1 MSPEE
6 TKTDSLSPM
15 NIATGLRGFSLLS
28 RITEASRE
36 TVAGYADLENAPP
49 YLGIEALA
57 QAGAYHV
64 RFLCGFEKQAVVLL
78 VKSCR
83 LPGEASLSGRCELR
97 GTLRSRSASVFA
109 YDLSANMNGGTVLSG
124 ELVFTAVA
132 YNSELREDRLK
143 EYYRKK
149 WADLRNG

>member
-1 MSPEE
+1 MPPEE
-6 TKTDSLSPM
+6 TNGDSLSPLT
-15 NIATGLRGFSLLS
+15 IATDLRGFSLLS
-28 RITEASRE
+28 RITEASGE

-64 RFLCGFEKQAVVLL
+64 RFLCGFERQAVVLL

-83 LPGEASLSGRCELR
+83 LPVEASLSGPCELR
-97 GTLRSRSASVFA
+97 GTLRSRSASVFS
-109 YDLSANMNGGTVLSG
+109 YDMTANMNGGTVLSG
-124 ELVFTAVA
+124 EFVFTAVA

>member
-1 MSPEE
+1 MPPDEAKGVSIP
-6 TKTDSLSPM
+6 PM
-15 NIATGLRGFSLLS
+15 TIATGLRGFSLLS
-28 RITEASRE
+28 RITESSGEA
-36 TVAGYADLENAPP
+36 VAGYADLENAPP

-83 LPGEASLSGRCELR
+83 LPVEGVLSGRCALR
-97 GTLRSRSASVFA
+97 GTLRGRSASVFS
-109 YDLSANMNGGTVLSG
+109 YDMTANMNGGTVLSG
-124 ELVFTAVA
+124 ELVFAAVA